1 MLKAHLKYTIYIIH
15 TTVTKLDIAA
25 LTKDHLRRLGVH
37 SMVCIYVLSTSQLF
51 NIDPKDSVHSVL
63 TQCTLSHSDII
74 CMTYTESPLSIDFR
88 TLIKGRVRGG

>member
-1 MLKAHLKYTIYIIH
+1 M
-15 TTVTKLDIAA
+15 TKLDIAA
-25 LTKDHLRRLGVH
+25 FIKDHLRRLGVH

-51 NIDPKDSVHSVL
+51 NIYPKDSLHSVL

-74 CMTYTESPLSIDFR
+74 CKKYTESPRSIDLR